1 MASDLLRSIEDPL
14 TMSAQ
19 RAFSWTVGLSCD
31 VRQERTSN
39 ARLLSKSFCR
49 ERKKEKERGL
59 YCNRDGSFVENGE
72 KFIQIQEHLKDAIRM
87 DKIVLISRSILVYVV
102 IFACNIYMYM
112 YRGGRRLNQGRLNTM
127 YVHTDPCADVHT
139 YSTQGSTCTL

>member
-59 YCNRDGSFVENGE
+59 YCNYRDGSFIENGE
-72 KFIQIQEHLKDAIRM
+72 KFIQIQEHLKDAIGM

-102 IFACNIYMYM
+102 IFACNIYIYM
-112 YRGGRRLNQGRLNTM
+112 YRGGRRLSQGRLNTIII
-127 YVHTDPCADVHT
+127 
-139 YSTQGSTCTL
+139 CTH